1 MDVHSS
7 SGRVRLMTKQRILF
21 FLALVGLSLIASTLV
36 WRVVQVSQSLV
47 EAKTAPPQVDE
58 STDTLNRIS
67 DALLLARRD
76 NKRVLLQ
83 FGSRG
88 CSWCHLLHKV
98 FDTNKQ
104 IASELKKDYIVIMV
118 DVSDGNN
125 KSVDDKYGT
134 PRHNSLPFT
143 VILDS
148 AGQPVL
154 AQNIAFEDEASLH
167 QGVCRIDTDK
177 VLALLKKYSVNYDH
191 AA

>member
-1 MDVHSS
+1 
-7 SGRVRLMTKQRILF
+7 MTKQRISIL
-21 FLALVGLSLIASTLV
+21 LALVGLSMIASTLV
-36 WRVVQVSQSLV
+36 WHVAQVSQSLV
-47 EAKTAPPQVDE
+47 EVKTAPPQVDD
-58 STDTLNRIS
+58 STNTLNRIS

-104 IASELKKDYIVIMV
+104 ITSELKKDCIVIMV

-148 AGQPVL
+148 TGQPVL

-177 VLALLKKYSVNYDH
+177 VLALLKKYSFNYGH